1 MLQLQYDSVA
11 AQLRLT
17 LDGRLLLVHSDN
29 APALVLGIGEPDV
42 SMFRGNFEVSDRV
55 TARRPLK
62 AVDVQDRTARWYYFC
77 SIAHSGMGNSI
88 NALNYARQAA
98 SMDPGNIEY
107 QQLIQRLE
115 NGGQWYQSRGEAFG
129 GRPVADSNTLC
140 YLCLAQALCASCGGP
155 VFCCI

>member
-1 MLQLQYDSVA
+1 MKPKGEREDDIRMQAAANYINNGAFSEALHALDS
-11 AQLRLT
+11 
-17 LDGRLLLVHSDN
+17 
-29 APALVLGIGEPDV
+29 
-42 SMFRGNFEVSDRV
+42 
-55 TARRPLK
+55 
-62 AVDVQDRTARWYYFC
+62 VQDRTARWYYFC